1 MIDSEQTGQ
10 AGNFA
15 RAFMLL
21 RGKSILKRAARL
33 LTACSLTL
41 IYVLG
46 GNQSLCAQTQN
57 DSNTIAQHPS
67 GFISDSATRA
77 DSANLVRDTTSQ
89 KNLSDSLG
97 IRISPDA
104 LPSVVTASATDSAV
118 LDMDSNH
125 FFLYGEAKVLYED
138 LTLDAD
144 KVMYNQ
150 ADNTISAS
158 PLSDTATGPR
168 PSFQQGS
175 ETFTYDYLKYNF
187 KSKRAIVRNAR
198 THYGEG
204 FVLSQQVKRNP
215 DNSIYGYRSLY
226 TTCDLDTPHFGIRAR
241 RIKVVPGKIIVAGA
255 ANLMIEDIPTPVFL
269 PFGVFPISETRRS
282 GFRIPSYTIEEQR
295 GLGLTNGG
303 YYFHFSEYIDALVL
317 ATFFSKGSYSIG
329 VRSNYANRY
338 HYNGGFTL
346 DYAYNKV
353 GEEYEPGAQINKQF
367 AISWRHQTDPKA
379 RPGQSFNTSVNITK
393 GNYYQDNS
401 YNPNQILQNQFQSN
415 ITYSKSW
422 SGRLPASFTA
432 ALLHDQNTQ
441 SHVVN
446 VTLPNIVFSVSGFSP
461 FARRNPVG
469 KPRWYEKINLS
480 YTFSGLAR
488 TSFYDTGFKLST
500 LSLDD
505 FNIGFRHT
513 IPITASYTIARYI
526 NFSINASYNE
536 YWLTDRFFQFYN
548 AGDSSLD
555 TVNRKGFFTARDF
568 SASAQ
573 LSTRIYGMKRWRHGR
588 LAGIRHVL
596 TPSFGIGYIPDYAAA
611 PFGYYYQARLSAN
624 SPESYYSPYTN
635 SVVGVPGYGQY
646 GRFASKLNFG
656 FDNNLQIKTRQG
668 TDTGAT
674 TKNISLID
682 GLSASGQYD
691 LAADSFAWSLFRVSF
706 RTNILDKISMTAGAD
721 FDPYVYD
728 HNLGMRVN
736 KLSWNEGGGLAR
748 FQDANF
754 SLSSSFRSG
763 NKNDK
768 DGGGT
773 GVVMRP
779 TDYYNYL
786 DFNIPWSINISYT
799 MNLTKD
805 YRTYQNG
812 GDTLVMS
819 HNARVSGDLNLTRH
833 LKLSV
838 TTGYDFSNKQLSLTS
853 IDIYRDLHCWEMHL
867 GAIPFGPRKSY
878 NFTLNVK
885 ASVLQDLK
893 LVRRRDYRDAAF

>member
-1 MIDSEQTGQ
+1 M
-10 AGNFA
+10 
-15 RAFMLL
+15 
-21 RGKSILKRAARL
+21 
-33 LTACSLTL
+33 
-41 IYVLG
+41 
-46 GNQSLCAQTQN
+46 
-57 DSNTIAQHPS
+57 
-67 GFISDSATRA
+67 
-77 DSANLVRDTTSQ
+77 
-89 KNLSDSLG
+89 
-97 IRISPDA
+97 
-104 LPSVVTASATDSAV
+104 
-118 LDMDSNH
+118 
-125 FFLYGEAKVLYED
+125 
-138 LTLDAD
+138 
-144 KVMYNQ
+144 
-150 ADNTISAS
+150 
-158 PLSDTATGPR
+158 
-168 PSFQQGS
+168 
-175 ETFTYDYLKYNF
+175 
-187 KSKRAIVRNAR
+187 
-198 THYGEG
+198 
-204 FVLSQQVKRNP
+204 
-215 DNSIYGYRSLY
+215 
-226 TTCDLDTPHFGIRAR
+226 
-241 RIKVVPGKIIVAGA
+241 
-255 ANLMIEDIPTPVFL
+255 
-269 PFGVFPISETRRS
+269 
-282 GFRIPSYTIEEQR
+282 
-295 GLGLTNGG
+295 
-303 YYFHFSEYIDALVL
+303 
-317 ATFFSKGSYSIG
+317 
-329 VRSNYANRY
+329 
-338 HYNGGFTL
+338 
-346 DYAYNKV
+346 
-353 GEEYEPGAQINKQF
+353 
-367 AISWRHQTDPKA
+367 
-379 RPGQSFNTSVNITK
+379 
-393 GNYYQDNS
+393 
-401 YNPNQILQNQFQSN
+401 
-415 ITYSKSW
+415 
-422 SGRLPASFTA
+422 
-432 ALLHDQNTQ
+432 
-441 SHVVN
+441 N

-624 SPESYYSPYTN
+624 SPESYYSPYAN

-736 KLSWNEGGGLAR
+736 RLSWNEGGGLAR

-786 DFNIPWSINISYT
+786 DFNIPWSVNISYT